1 MASTFGRTLPSPY
14 GGVSYLLTIFLFLT
28 FTTGASAFGAGT
40 TSSDDCKW
48 RHGDIENALLGLML
62 ARTAGGTAFTRMD
75 VKRVYFGNWLRDY
88 SQIMDVAFLKV
99 VGPNVLRTLVALFA
113 FMTFGYGTGEF
124 EVSDSR
130 LSVYRPEEHIDN
142 PKHYANNID
151 AKKYDSRLRG
161 VVDEDL
167 ELFPDDRTGMKGY
180 IANERLG
187 VTTTAGYVRKALG
200 RCIKL
205 GRQHA
210 RKKNIKDFDDALRH
224 LGAALHALEDFPAH
238 SNYIELCIRELGERG
253 VFPHVGTATEVEV
266 KGEQVF
272 PLVTGSFGTVHFLSS
287 VVGGDPMNPNPSEL
301 QLLEQQIASALET
314 DSAHE
319 GEAKVLREL
328 FGSLPKGLLNDQSI
342 ANLDLLEEQS
352 KEKQKQ
358 VQTRADD
365 GEPVD
370 LDAKDLY
377 DQIYPFLE
385 MHDRVVREIVYGME
399 EVPTHAAT
407 YEKIQQSLC
416 VVTFALIA
424 PYILP
429 VLQQARIELAESA
442 NELIAIASEKEAE
455 VFSDPYCS
463 DPVHTVI
470 SKDNAANVLSEPAG
484 RIAVEIVKFVVPL
497 VMRAWDEPDMDM
509 EPLINYIIGVFHHPV
524 CRDERNHRGQS
535 AMFAIVRDWWTLK
548 SDDEKD
554 ELRGSLSMD
563 GIKESKNHHG
573 HDTGHGSSKPIAGAG
588 AMPGDATGTIFTARK
603 PDEEVNTEEEKA
615 PEAVVEKAPEEAP
628 VDPAPEVVTAAA
640 AATAIAA
647 GVQTPVLGSQDG
659 GRSHRRRR
667 DRDSKTLREREERG
681 SRSPEKREH
690 RRSRRHH
697 DEPSIDREPPPAPTP
712 PAPPPVEDYPGRD
725 SRRKH
730 RSGDPRTSQNEFAE
744 RERERHH
751 HHRNRDEIERAPP
764 EEKPKDGTKSRLS
777 QMFSSGINYL
787 GFGGGNAPVDPPGYK
802 ANGSAER
809 VRSLKTAPNEERHRR
824 HRHRHEGEQD
834 PQISPPRHRSSRR
847 RERSKS
853 DEEVPPKDEE
863 VPPLPVVEAEAEP
876 PAPEAP
882 APTDPPDSP
891 EIPPAAPPEPATPI
905 EAEVEGESDRKPS
918 RRRSSRKREGHRS
931 RREGGD
937 PSPIPEEGSGY
948 FQPHHPEQ
956 ELRESKSKASKILGV
971 DVLDTNG
978 DPSRR
983 NRTRRHTDREP
994 TEKRRPEEPTEKRR
1008 SEEPTPSR
1016 GGFLGRIM
1024 SKRDKLLGREP
1035 VEEAP
1040 RPVER
1045 RRTGDPSDH
1054 VQSERRRHHSHEEG
1068 DRRRRR
1074 HRSVTLPVQLD
1085 PTDFADGPP
1094 ASEENG
1100 VQAEAEEGGLKVPD
1114 EKSSRNRK
1122 HRSSPSPLHFDIQ
1135 SDGSGSDDRK
1145 PSRSPRRREPAMPEL
1160 QDLSGLGIDTGEA
1173 GDAKSHRR
1181 RHRRERD
1188 WDETPTPSPR
1198 KKEKKR
1204 TVKEVNFEDAVE
1216 SGDAPKKEKS
1226 RRHHRSAR
1234 DESREEGDGSRD
1246 RRRRERRR
1254 ESGVFG
1260 GYEQRE

>member
-1 MASTFGRTLPSPY
+1 MASTFRRTLPSPY
-14 GGVSYLLTIFLFLT
+14 GGVSYLLTIFLFFV

-130 LSVYRPEEHIDN
+130 LSVYRPEEHLDN
-142 PKHYANNID
+142 PKNYANNID

-287 VVGGDPMNPNPSEL
+287 VVGGDPMNPNLSEL
-301 QLLEQQIASALET
+301 QLLEQQILSALET
-314 DSAHE
+314 DNTHG
-319 GEAKVLREL
+319 GEIKVLRDL
-328 FGSLPKGLLNDQSI
+328 FEALPKGLLNEQSI

-399 EVPTHAAT
+399 EVPSHAAT

-416 VVTFALIA
+416 VVTFTLIA

-442 NELIAIASEKEAE
+442 NELIAIASEKEGE

-470 SKDNAANVLSEPAG
+470 SKDSAANVLSEPAG
-484 RIAVEIVKFVVPL
+484 RIAVEIVRFVVPL

-548 SDDEKD
+548 SEDEKD

-573 HDTGHGSSKPIAGAG
+573 HDTGHGSSKPIAGIG
-588 AMPGDATGTIFTARK
+588 VMPGDATGTIFTEKK
-603 PDEEVNTEEEKA
+603 PE
-615 PEAVVEKAPEEAP
+615 EAVVEEEEKVPEVVVEKALEEAP
-628 VDPAPEVVTAAA
+628 VEPAEPAEPAPEIVTAAGA
-640 AATAIAA
+640 AVAA
-647 GVQTPVLGSQDG
+647 DTPTPMLGSQDG
-659 GRSHRRRR
+659 RSHRRKR
-667 DRDSKTLREREERG
+667 DRDSRTPREREDRG
-681 SRSPEKREH
+681 SRSPEKREN
-690 RRSRRHH
+690 RRSRRHN
-697 DEPSIDREPPPAPTP
+697 DERSIDREPPPAPTP
-712 PAPPPVEDYPGRD
+712 PAPVDDYTGRD
-725 SRRKH
+725 PNRRKH
-730 RSGDPRTSQNEFAE
+730 RSGDPRNSQNEFAE
-744 RERERHH
+744 RERHH
-751 HHRNRDEIERAPP
+751 HHRHRDEAERAPP
-764 EEKPKDGTKSRLS
+764 EEKQKDGTKSRLS
-777 QMFSSGINYL
+777 AMFSSGFNYL
-787 GFGGGNAPVDPPGYK
+787 GFGGGNAPADAPGYK
-802 ANGSAER
+802 VNGSAER
-809 VRSLKTAPNEERHRR
+809 VRSSRVAPNEERHKRY
-824 HRHRHEGEQD
+824 RHRHEGGDDLQ
-834 PQISPPRHRSSRR
+834 PSPPRHRSSRR

-853 DEEVPPKDEE
+853 DEDAPPKDEE
-863 VPPLPVVEAEAEP
+863 APPVPVVEAEPGP

-882 APTDPPDSP
+882 APIDPPDSP
-891 EIPPAAPPEPATPI
+891 EAPPAAPPEAATPI
-905 EAEVEGESDRKPS
+905 EVEAEGESDRKPS

-948 FQPHHPEQ
+948 FQPHHPEH
-956 ELRESKSKASKILGV
+956 ELRPEPKSKASKVLGMGPP
-971 DVLDTNG
+971 DTNG
-978 DPSRR
+978 ESARR

-994 TEKRRPEEPTEKRR
+994 TEKRRVEEP
-1008 SEEPTPSR
+1008 PPPSR
-1016 GGFLGRIM
+1016 GGLLGRIM
-1024 SKRDKLLGREP
+1024 SKRDKFLGREQ
-1035 VEEAP
+1035 VEETP
-1040 RPVER
+1040 RPIER
-1045 RRTGDPSDH
+1045 RRTGDRGDH
-1054 VQSERRRHHSHEEG
+1054 TQGERRKHHSHDEDE
-1068 DRRRRR
+1068 RRRRR
-1074 HRSVTLPVQLD
+1074 HRSMTLPVQID

-1094 ASEENG
+1094 AGENG
-1100 VQAEAEEGGLKVPD
+1100 IQAEGEEGALKVPD

-1122 HRSSPSPLHFDIQ
+1122 HRSSPSPLHFDAP
-1135 SDGSGSDDRK
+1135 SDGSGSDGRK
-1145 PSRSPRRREPAMPEL
+1145 PSRSPRRRDSAMPEL
-1160 QDLSGLGIDTGEA
+1160 QDVSGLGIDTGDA
-1173 GDAKSHRR
+1173 SDAKAHRR

-1198 KKEKKR
+1198 KKERKR
-1204 TVKEVNFEDAVE
+1204 PVKEVNFEDAVE
-1216 SGDAPKKEKS
+1216 SGDAPKKEKA
-1226 RRHHRSAR
+1226 RRHHRPSR
-1234 DESREEGDGSRD
+1234 EESREAGDGSAE

>member
-1 MASTFGRTLPSPY
+1 MTSTFGRTLPSPY
-14 GGVSYLLTIFLFLT
+14 GGVSYLLTIILFCI

-130 LSVYRPEEHIDN
+130 LSVYRPEEHLDN
-142 PKHYANNID
+142 PKNYANNID

-301 QLLEQQIASALET
+301 QLIEQQITAALET
-314 DSAHE
+314 DSAHG
-319 GEAKVLREL
+319 GETKVLRDL
-328 FGSLPKGLLNDQSI
+328 FEILPKGLLNEQSI

-399 EVPTHAAT
+399 EVPSHAAT

-416 VVTFALIA
+416 VVTFTLIA

-442 NELIAIASEKEAE
+442 NELIAIASEKEGE

-470 SKDNAANVLSEPAG
+470 SKDSAANVLSEPAG

-548 SDDEKD
+548 SEDEKD

-573 HDTGHGSSKPIAGAG
+573 HDTGHGSSKPIAGVG
-588 AMPGDATGTIFTARK
+588 VMPGDATGTIFTEKK
-603 PDEEVNTEEEKA
+603 PEEAVVEEEREKV
-615 PEAVVEKAPEEAP
+615 PEVVVEKAPEEAP
-628 VDPAPEVVTAAA
+628 AEPAEPVPEVVTAAGA
-640 AATAIAA
+640 AVAA
-647 GVQTPVLGSQDG
+647 DIQTPMLGSQDG
-659 GRSHRRRR
+659 RSHRRK
-667 DRDSKTLREREERG
+667 RDSRTPREREDRG
-681 SRSPEKREH
+681 SRSPEKREN

-697 DEPSIDREPPPAPTP
+697 DERSIDREPPPAPTP
-712 PAPPPVEDYPGRD
+712 PAPVDDYTGRD
-725 SRRKH
+725 STRRKH
-730 RSGDPRTSQNEFAE
+730 RSGDPRNSQNEFAE
-744 RERERHH
+744 RERHH
-751 HHRNRDEIERAPP
+751 HHRHRDDAERAPP
-764 EEKPKDGTKSRLS
+764 EEKQKDGTKSRLS
-777 QMFSSGINYL
+777 AMFSSGFNYL
-787 GFGGGNAPVDPPGYK
+787 GFGGGNAPADAPGYRV
-802 ANGSAER
+802 NGSAEK
-809 VRSLKTAPNEERHRR
+809 VRPSRAAPNEDRHRR
-824 HRHRHEGEQD
+824 HRHRHEGDNDLQ
-834 PQISPPRHRSSRR
+834 PSPPRHRSSRR

-853 DEEVPPKDEE
+853 DEDGPPKDEE
-863 VPPLPVVEAEAEP
+863 VPPVPVIETEPEP

-882 APTDPPDSP
+882 APIDAPDSP
-891 EIPPAAPPEPATPI
+891 EAPPAAPPEPATPI
-905 EAEVEGESDRKPS
+905 EVEAEGESDRKPS

-948 FQPHHPEQ
+948 FQPHHPEH
-956 ELRESKSKASKILGV
+956 ELREPKSKASKVLGIEPP
-971 DVLDTNG
+971 DTNG
-978 DPSRR
+978 ESARR

-994 TEKRRPEEPTEKRR
+994 TEKRRVEEP
-1008 SEEPTPSR
+1008 PPSR
-1016 GGFLGRIM
+1016 GGLLGRIM
-1024 SKRDKLLGREP
+1024 SKRDKFLGREQ
-1035 VEEAP
+1035 VEETP
-1040 RPVER
+1040 RPIER
-1045 RRTGDPSDH
+1045 RRTGDRGDH
-1054 VQSERRRHHSHEEG
+1054 TQSERRKHHSHDEDE
-1068 DRRRRR
+1068 RRRRR
-1074 HRSVTLPVQLD
+1074 HRSMTLPVQID
-1085 PTDFADGPP
+1085 PTDFADGPLV
-1094 ASEENG
+1094 EENG
-1100 VQAEAEEGGLKVPD
+1100 VQAEGEEGGLKIPN
-1114 EKSSRNRK
+1114 EKGSRNRK
-1122 HRSSPSPLHFDIQ
+1122 HRSSPSPLHFDVP
-1135 SDGSGSDDRK
+1135 SDGSGSDGRK
-1145 PSRSPRRREPAMPEL
+1145 PSRSPRRRDSAMPEL
-1160 QDLSGLGIDTGEA
+1160 QDVSGLGIDTGDA
-1173 GDAKSHRR
+1173 GDAKAHRR

-1198 KKEKKR
+1198 KKERKR
-1204 TVKEVNFEDAVE
+1204 PVKEVNFEDAVE
-1216 SGDAPKKEKS
+1216 SGDAPKKEKA
-1226 RRHHRSAR
+1226 RRHHRPSR
-1234 DESREEGDGSRD
+1234 EESREAGDGSTE

>member
-1 MASTFGRTLPSPY
+1 MTSTFGRTLPSPY
-14 GGVSYLLTIFLFLT
+14 GGVSYLFTIFLFFV

-130 LSVYRPEEHIDN
+130 LSVYRPEEHLDN
-142 PKHYANNID
+142 PKNYANNID

-187 VTTTAGYVRKALG
+187 VTTSAGYVRKALG

-301 QLLEQQIASALET
+301 QLLEQQIASALEA
-314 DSAHE
+314 DSTHG
-319 GEAKVLREL
+319 GEVKALKDL
-328 FGSLPKGLLNDQSI
+328 FESLPKGLLNDQSI

-370 LDAKDLY
+370 LDSKDLY

-399 EVPTHAAT
+399 EVPSHAAT

-416 VVTFALIA
+416 IVTFTLIA

-429 VLQQARIELAESA
+429 ILQQARIELAESA
-442 NELIAIASEKEAE
+442 NELIAIASEKEGE

-470 SKDNAANVLSEPAG
+470 SKDNASNVLSEPAG

-497 VMRAWDEPDMDM
+497 VMRAWDEPEMDM

-524 CRDERNHRGQS
+524 CRDNHNHRGQA
-535 AMFAIVRDWWTLK
+535 AMFAVVRDWWELK
-548 SDDEKD
+548 SEDEKD

-573 HDTGHGSSKPIAGAG
+573 HDTGHGSSKPIAGVG
-588 AMPGDATGTIFTARK
+588 VMPGDATGTIFTEKK
-603 PDEEVNTEEEKA
+603 PEGEAVAEEEKA
-615 PEAVVEKAPEEAP
+615 PEVVVEKALEETPAEPVPEI
-628 VDPAPEVVTAAA
+628 VTAAGA
-640 AATAIAA
+640 AAGAA
-647 GVQTPVLGSQDG
+647 VAAEVQSPILGSQDG

-667 DRDSKTLREREERG
+667 DRDSRPPREREDRG
-681 SRSPEKREH
+681 SRSPEKREN
-690 RRSRRHH
+690 RRSRRYH
-697 DEPSIDREPPPAPTP
+697 DERSIDREPPPAPTP
-712 PAPPPVEDYPGRD
+712 PAPVDDYAGRE
-725 SRRKH
+725 STRRKH
-730 RSGDPRTSQNEFAE
+730 RSADPRNSQNEFAE

-751 HHRNRDEIERAPP
+751 HHRHRDEAERAPP
-764 EEKPKDGTKSRLS
+764 EEKQKDSTKSRLS
-777 QMFSSGINYL
+777 AMFSSFNYRS
-787 GFGGGNAPVDPPGYK
+787 FGGGNAPPADPPGYK
-802 ANGSAER
+802 ANGSTER
-809 VRSLKTAPNEERHRR
+809 VRSSRAAPNEEKHRR
-824 HRHRHEGEQD
+824 HRHRHEGDHDQ
-834 PQISPPRHRSSRR
+834 QISPPRHRSSRR

-853 DEEVPPKDEE
+853 DEDAPPKDEE
-863 VPPLPVVEAEAEP
+863 VPPVPTIETEPEP

-882 APTDPPDSP
+882 APIEPPDSP
-891 EIPPAAPPEPATPI
+891 EAPPVAPPEPAAPI
-905 EAEVEGESDRKPS
+905 GAEAEGESDRKPS

-948 FQPHHPEQ
+948 FQPHHPEH
-956 ELRESKSKASKILGV
+956 ELREPKSKASKILGMEAP
-971 DVLDTNG
+971 DTNG
-978 DPSRR
+978 DPARR
-983 NRTRRHTDREP
+983 SKTRRHTDREP
-994 TEKRRPEEPTEKRR
+994 TEKRRIEEP
-1008 SEEPTPSR
+1008 PPSR

-1035 VEEAP
+1035 VEETP

-1045 RRTGDPSDH
+1045 RRTGDRSDH
-1054 VQSERRRHHSHEEG
+1054 PQSERRRHHSHDEDE
-1068 DRRRRR
+1068 RKRRR
-1074 HRSVTLPVQLD
+1074 HRSMTLPVQVD

-1094 ASEENG
+1094 AEENG
-1100 VQAEAEEGGLKVPD
+1100 VHVEAEEGGLKVPD

-1122 HRSSPSPLHFDIQ
+1122 HRSSPSPLHFDVP
-1135 SDGSGSDDRK
+1135 SDGSGSGGRK
-1145 PSRSPRRREPAMPEL
+1145 PSRSPQRRDSAMPEL
-1160 QDLSGLGIDTGEA
+1160 QDVSGLGIDTGDA
-1173 GDAKSHRR
+1173 GDAKAHRR

-1198 KKEKKR
+1198 KKERKR
-1204 TVKEVNFEDAVE
+1204 LVKEVNFEDAVE

-1226 RRHHRSAR
+1226 RRHHRPSR
-1234 DESREEGDGSRD
+1234 EESREEGDGSRE

-1254 ESGVFG
+1254 ESGGFG
-1260 GYEQRE
+1260 GYEQRD

>member
-1 MASTFGRTLPSPY
+1 MASTFGRTLTSPY
-14 GGVSYLLTIFLFLT
+14 GGISYVLTIILFLT

-142 PKHYANNID
+142 PKNYANNTD

-161 VVDEDL
+161 VVDETL
-167 ELFPDDRTGMKGY
+167 ELFSDDRTGMKGY

-187 VTTTAGYVRKALG
+187 VTTSAGYVRKALG

-301 QLLEQQIASALET
+301 QLLEQQITSALET
-314 DSAHE
+314 DSTHG
-319 GEAKVLREL
+319 GEIKVLRDL
-328 FGSLPKGLLNDQSI
+328 FESLPKGLLNDQSI
-342 ANLDLLEEQS
+342 ANLGLLEEQS

-365 GEPVD
+365 GEPID

-442 NELIAIASEKEAE
+442 NELIAIASEKEGE

-470 SKDNAANVLSEPAG
+470 SKDNAANILSEPAG

-497 VMRAWDEPDMDM
+497 VMRAWDEPEMDM
-509 EPLINYIIGVFHHPV
+509 EPLIDYIIGVFHHPV
-524 CRDERNHRGQS
+524 CRDIRNHRGQA
-535 AMFAIVRDWWTLK
+535 AMFAIVHDWWTLK
-548 SDDEKD
+548 TDDERD

-573 HDTGHGSSKPIAGAG
+573 HDTGHGSSKPLAGAG
-588 AMPGDATGTIFTARK
+588 VMPGDATGTIFTARK
-603 PDEEVNTEEEKA
+603 PEEEAVSEEKA
-615 PEAVVEKAPEEAP
+615 PEIVVEKAVEEAP
-628 VDPAPEVVTAAA
+628 AEPAPEIVTPVGAAVV
-640 AATAIAA
+640 A
-647 GVQTPVLGSQDG
+647 GVQTPILGSQDG
-659 GRSHRRRR
+659 GRSHRRKR
-667 DRDSKTLREREERG
+667 DRDSRIPREREERG

-697 DEPSIDREPPPAPTP
+697 DESAIDREPPPAPTP
-712 PAPPPVEDYPGRD
+712 PAPVDDFTGRD
-725 SRRKH
+725 STRRKH
-730 RSGDPRTSQNEFAE
+730 RSGDPRASQNEFAE
-744 RERERHH
+744 RERH
-751 HHRNRDEIERAPP
+751 HHRHRDEAERALP

-777 QMFSSGINYL
+777 AMFSSGFNYL
-787 GFGGGNAPVDPPGYK
+787 GFGGGNPPADSPGYSK
-802 ANGSAER
+802 ANGSTER
-809 VRSLKTAPNEERHRR
+809 VRASRTAANEERHRR
-824 HRHRHEGEQD
+824 HRHRHEGETD
-834 PQISPPRHRSSRR
+834 PQNSPPRHRSSRR

-853 DEEVPPKDEE
+853 DEDAPPKDEE
-863 VPPLPVVEAEAEP
+863 APPMPVVETEPEP
-876 PAPEAP
+876 PVPEAP
-882 APTDPPDSP
+882 APIDPPDSP
-891 EIPPAAPPEPATPI
+891 EVPPAAPPEPVTPLEV
-905 EAEVEGESDRKPS
+905 EAEGESDRKPS
-918 RRRSSRKREGHRS
+918 RRRSSRRREGYRS

-948 FQPHHPEQ
+948 FQPRHPEH
-956 ELRESKSKASKILGV
+956 ELREPKPKANKILGIEAP
-971 DVLDTNG
+971 DTNG
-978 DPSRR
+978 DPARR
-983 NRTRRHTDREP
+983 NKTRRHTDREP
-994 TEKRRPEEPTEKRR
+994 TERRRIEEP
-1008 SEEPTPSR
+1008 PPPSR

-1024 SKRDKLLGREP
+1024 SKRDKFLGREP
-1035 VEEAP
+1035 AEETP
-1040 RPVER
+1040 RPIER
-1045 RRTGDPSDH
+1045 RRTGDRIDQI
-1054 VQSERRRHHSHEEG
+1054 QSERRRHHSHDEE

-1074 HRSVTLPVQLD
+1074 HRSATLPVQLD
-1085 PTDFADGPP
+1085 PTDFADGPS
-1094 ASEENG
+1094 AAEENG
-1100 VQAEAEEGGLKVPD
+1100 AKAEGEDSGLKVPD
-1114 EKSSRNRK
+1114 EKSSRSRK
-1122 HRSSPSPLHFDIQ
+1122 HRSSPGPAPLNFDIR

-1145 PSRSPRRREPAMPEL
+1145 PSRSPRRRESAMPEL
-1160 QDLSGLGIDTGEA
+1160 QDVSGLGIDTGDA
-1173 GDAKSHRR
+1173 SDAKAHRR

-1204 TVKEVNFEDAVE
+1204 PVKEVNFEDAVE
-1216 SGDAPKKEKS
+1216 SGDAHKKEKS
-1226 RRHHRSAR
+1226 RRHHRPSR
-1234 DESREEGDGSRD
+1234 EESREEGDGSRE
-1246 RRRRERRR
+1246 RRTRRDRRR
-1254 ESGVFG
+1254 ESGGFG